1 MERTG
6 GLVVNGGFFRESLTG
21 IRIFEYDIAL
31 DILGPAYLAFFSVKL
46 GVEHVSE
53 AYVGGVDKSRIV
65 GVGLIERNA
74 EQSVRGQGVV
84 CVDLIGPVI
93 IYDIDRQRTGLLVVD
108 HDTFGYLIRER
119 CVIGK
124 LTCRI
129 FCKRKDEGIFLTL
142 HDRVRSVVVLDRA
155 DDNGVGKEVGKIAA
169 LLNVGHSDIDHGTV
183 FHGNGEFLFGGKR
196 LEGFEDPSVLG
207 RIYNSDKSL
216 VAEFHVCDAGN
227 EFFRIFGSRDAE
239 YDSQIHEADGFGAFD
254 AVFVYLSRGG
264 IGILEVDRICEN
276 GKSGR
281 FKRYGFLVDVHL
293 QLVIPCGE
301 FFHVDITGAYINGVG
316 GFIVIVPDLV

>member
-1 MERTG
+1 MSN
-6 GLVVNGGFFRESLTG
+6 V
-21 IRIFEYDIAL
+21 
-31 DILGPAYLAFFSVKL
+31 
-46 GVEHVSE
+46 
-53 AYVGGVDKSRIV
+53 
-65 GVGLIERNA
+65 
-74 EQSVRGQGVV
+74 
-84 CVDLIGPVI
+84 PV
-93 IYDIDRQRTGLLVVD
+93 YNMD
-108 HDTFGYLIRER
+108 
-119 CVIGK
+119 
-124 LTCRI
+124 
-129 FCKRKDEGIFLTL
+129 
-142 HDRVRSVVVLDRA
+142 
-155 DDNGVGKEVGKIAA
+155 GKEVGKIATH
-169 LLNVGHSDIDHGTV
+169 LNVGHSDIDHGTV

-316 GFIVIVPDLV
+316 GFPYISHTLLQ